1 MSSHRNSLIAF
12 LLAILPAMAA
22 AKGTQSPRVVPSLPV
37 EHTVP
42 RLIATIEHRTF
53 DYFWD
58 TTNRANGLA
67 PDHYPGPNFSSI
79 AAVGFALTAYPI
91 GVERGWI
98 TRAQAVKRTL
108 ATLRFFLN
116 APEGRAARG
125 VTGFKGFYYHFLDM
139 RTGVRWPGIELS
151 SIDTALLMGG
161 VLFDMSYYNRD
172 TPKEHEIRELA
183 SELYDRVDWTWM
195 QVDPPLVSMGWTPE
209 RGFIK
214 ANWQGY
220 DEGMILYVE
229 ALGSPTHAVGRDAWS
244 AWAATYPQTW
254 GRYFGREQLGFA
266 PLFGHQYSESW
277 IDFRGIQDAFMR
289 STGIDY
295 FINSRRATE
304 SQRDYAIANPMGWT
318 GYGRNLWGL
327 TACDGPGDVVEG
339 HGRMQRVF
347 FAYAARGAGIRGTRD
362 DGTVAPTAA
371 LGSIAF
377 APRIVIPMVEAMQA
391 KYGKAIEGRFGY
403 VDSFNPSFPEAGVT
417 PSSGKVVPGV
427 GWVDTERL
435 GIDQGPILLMI
446 ENYRSGFV
454 WRVMRRNPYIRRG
467 LERAGFTGGW
477 LDGHPAAQ

>member
-1 MSSHRNSLIAF
+1 MSRYRNSLITF
-12 LLAILPAMAA
+12 WLTILPALAA
-22 AKGTQSPRVVPSLPV
+22 AQGPRSVGEASLPI
-37 EHTVP
+37 EHPVP

-58 TTNRANGLA
+58 TTNPANGLA
-67 PDHYPGPNFSSI
+67 PDHYPGPSFSSI

-91 GVERGWI
+91 GVERDWI

-108 ATLRFFLN
+108 ATLRFFRN
-116 APEGRAARG
+116 APEGRATRG

-139 RTGVRWPGIELS
+139 RTGERWPGIELS

-161 VLFDMSYYNRD
+161 VLFDMSYYNRE
-172 TPKEHEIRELA
+172 TPREHEIRKLA
-183 SELYDRVDWTWM
+183 RELYDRVDWTWI

-229 ALGSPTHAVGRDAWS
+229 ALGSPTHAVGREAWS
-244 AWAATYPQTW
+244 AWAATYPRTW

-266 PLFGHQYSESW
+266 PLFGHQYSQSW

-289 STGIDY
+289 SKRIDY

-327 TACDGPGDVVEG
+327 TACDGPGDLVEG
-339 HGRMQRVF
+339 YGRSQRVF
-347 FAYAARGAGIRGTRD
+347 FGYAARGAGIRGTRD
-362 DGTVAPTAA
+362 DGTIAPTAA

-391 KYGKAIEGRFGY
+391 KYGKVIEGRFGY
-403 VDSFNPSFPEAGVT
+403 VDAFNPSFPEVGVA
-417 PSSGKVVPGV
+417 PRNGRVVPGV

-467 LERAGFTGGW
+467 LQRAGFTGGW